1 MRRSNLVTFVTIV
14 TSATFAALALAVAG
28 FGSTAQAQVIRCTD
42 AAGKISY
49 TDKACPPSTRR
60 SEQLEGMD
68 TNGTTIGG
76 SAPVLPVLP
85 VPTVRSSEP
94 PPLQPQ
100 PNGGLTV
107 IDPRA
112 RDLAESQRQAR
123 ERSEQ
128 EAADRSAAGLYP
140 SPYGGYSGGYH
151 RRAARPQDLRPTL
164 RNCDAGGCN
173 DTMGNHYDRAGKVD
187 RYVRPDGRTCRPV
200 GTTVV
205 C

>member
-1 MRRSNLVTFVTIV
+1 MRRSNFVAAI
-14 TSATFAALALAVAG
+14 AFASIAVAVAS
-28 FGSTAQAQVIRCTD
+28 FGSTANAQVVRCTD

-76 SAPVLPVLP
+76 TAP
-85 VPTVRSSEP
+85 VPTVRSTEP
-94 PPLQPQ
+94 AALQPQ

-123 ERSEQ
+123 ERSAQ

-140 SPYGGYSGGYH
+140 YPYGGYSGGYH

-164 RNCDAGGCN
+164 RSCDAGGCN

>member
-1 MRRSNLVTFVTIV
+1 MRKSPL
-14 TSATFAALALAVAG
+14 FAAFAFATIAVAVAG
-28 FGSTAQAQVIRCTD
+28 FGFGSIAAAQVIRCTD
-42 AAGKISY
+42 AAGKVSY
-49 TDKACPPSTRR
+49 TDKACPSNTRR

-68 TNGTTIGG
+68 TNGTTVGG
-76 SAPVLPVLP
+76 SAPVQPL
-85 VPTVRSSEP
+85 PTVRSGEP
-94 PPLQPQ
+94 APLQTQ

-112 RDLAESQRQAR
+112 RDLAESQRQTR

-128 EAADRSAAGLYP
+128 EAADRTGAGLYP
-140 SPYGGYSGGYH
+140 SPYGGYTGGYH
-151 RRAARPQDLRPTL
+151 RRAVRPQDLRPTL
-164 RNCDAGGCN
+164 RSCDAGGCN

>member
-1 MRRSNLVTFVTIV
+1 MRRSNLVTSV
-14 TSATFAALALAVAG
+14 TSAVFAALAIAVAG
-28 FGSTAQAQVIRCTD
+28 FGSAANAQVIRCTD
-42 AAGKISY
+42 AVGKISY
-49 TDKACPPSTRR
+49 TDKACPSNTRR
-60 SEQLEGMD
+60 SEPLEGMD
-68 TNGTTIGG
+68 TNGTTIG
-76 SAPVLPVLP
+76 SPAPVAPA
-85 VPTVRSSEP
+85 PTVRSTEP
-94 PPLQPQ
+94 APLQPQ

-128 EAADRSAAGLYP
+128 EAADRTAVGAYP
-140 SPYGGYSGGYH
+140 YPYGGYSEGYH

>member
-1 MRRSNLVTFVTIV
+1 MRKSPL
-14 TSATFAALALAVAG
+14 FAAFAFATIAVAVAG
-28 FGSTAQAQVIRCTD
+28 FGFGSIAAAQVIRCTD
-42 AAGKISY
+42 AAGKVSY
-49 TDKACPPSTRR
+49 TDKACPSNTRR

-68 TNGTTIGG
+68 TNGTTVGG
-76 SAPVLPVLP
+76 SAPVQPL
-85 VPTVRSSEP
+85 PTVRSGEP
-94 PPLQPQ
+94 APLQAQ

-112 RDLAESQRQAR
+112 RDLAESQRQTR

-128 EAADRSAAGLYP
+128 EAADRTGAGLYP
-140 SPYGGYSGGYH
+140 SPYGGYTGGYH
-151 RRAARPQDLRPTL
+151 RRAVRPQDLRPTL
-164 RNCDAGGCN
+164 RSCDAGGCN

>member
-1 MRRSNLVTFVTIV
+1 MRRSNLVAAV
-14 TSATFAALALAVAG
+14 AFASIAVAVAG
-28 FGSTAQAQVIRCTD
+28 FGSTANANAQVIRCTD
-42 AAGKISY
+42 AAGKVSY
-49 TDKACPPSTRR
+49 TDKVCPSNTRR

-68 TNGTTIGG
+68 TNGTTVGG
-76 SAPVLPVLP
+76 SAPVLS
-85 VPTVRSSEP
+85 VPTVRSTEP
-94 PPLQPQ
+94 APLQPQ

-123 ERSEQ
+123 EWSEQ
-128 EAADRSAAGLYP
+128 EAADRAGTGLYP
-140 SPYGGYSGGYH
+140 YPYGGYTGGYH
-151 RRAARPQDLRPTL
+151 RRPARPQDLRPTL
-164 RNCDAGGCN
+164 RHCDAGGCN
-173 DTMGNHYDRAGKVD
+173 DTMGNHYDRAGRVD

>member
-1 MRRSNLVTFVTIV
+1 MRRSNLVAAV
-14 TSATFAALALAVAG
+14 AFASIAVAVAG
-28 FGSTAQAQVIRCTD
+28 FGSTATANAQVIRCTD
-42 AAGKISY
+42 AAGKVSY
-49 TDKACPPSTRR
+49 TDKVCPSNTRR
-60 SEQLEGMD
+60 SELLEGMD
-68 TNGTTIGG
+68 TNGTTVGG
-76 SAPVLPVLP
+76 SAPVLS
-85 VPTVRSSEP
+85 VPTVRSTEP
-94 PPLQPQ
+94 APLQPQ
-100 PNGGLTV
+100 RSGGLTV

-128 EAADRSAAGLYP
+128 EAADRAGTGLYP
-140 SPYGGYSGGYH
+140 YPYGGYTGGYH
-151 RRAARPQDLRPTL
+151 RRPARPQHLRPTL

-173 DTMGNHYDRAGKVD
+173 DTMGNHYDRAGRVD

>member
-1 MRRSNLVTFVTIV
+1 MRRSNLV
-14 TSATFAALALAVAG
+14 AAVAFASVAVAVAS
-28 FGSTAQAQVIRCTD
+28 FGSTANAQVIRCTD
-42 AAGKISY
+42 AAGKVSY
-49 TDKACPPSTRR
+49 TDKACPPNTRR

-68 TNGTTIGG
+68 TNGTTVGG
-76 SAPVLPVLP
+76 SAPVLS
-85 VPTVRSSEP
+85 VPTVRSTEP
-94 PPLQPQ
+94 APLQPQ

-123 ERSEQ
+123 ERNEQ
-128 EAADRSAAGLYP
+128 EAADRTGAGVYP
-140 SPYGGYSGGYH
+140 YPNSYGGYTGGY
-151 RRAARPQDLRPTL
+151 RRPARPQDLRTTL